1 MEILFDYDKIVI
13 KINVLSFS
21 TAAQLADHFRLRPSR
36 SVTVLQGKEVKVKC
50 ESKGVSVTKLQ
61 WKKQTITGDVPVPD
75 NMVTFVTDRYT
86 NAMKAILKIAHAKI
100 EDAGLYKCVLTAFGK
115 TDFKRIKITVKG

>member
-1 MEILFDYDKIVI
+1 MFSL
-13 KINVLSFS
+13 S
-21 TAAQLADHFRLRPSR
+21 TAAQLADHFRLRPRR

-50 ESKGVSVTKLQ
+50 ESKGGFSVTKLQ

-75 NMVTFVTDRYT
+75 NMVTFVRDNST
-86 NAMKAILKIAHAKI
+86 NAMKAILKIPNANI
-100 EDAGLYKCVLTAFGK
+100 EDAGLYKCVLTAFGE

>member
-1 MEILFDYDKIVI
+1 MFSL
-13 KINVLSFS
+13 S
-21 TAAQLADHFRLRPSR
+21 TAAQLADHFRLRPRR

-50 ESKGVSVTKLQ
+50 ESKGFSVTKLQ

-75 NMVTFVTDRYT
+75 NMVTFVRDNST
-86 NAMKAILKIAHAKI
+86 NAMKAILKIPNANI
-100 EDAGLYKCVLTAFGK
+100 EDAGLYKCVLTAFGE

>member
-1 MEILFDYDKIVI
+1 MF
-13 KINVLSFS
+13 SFS

-61 WKKQTITGDVPVPD
+61 WKRQTITGDVPVPD
-75 NMVTFVTDRYT
+75 NMVTFVRDRYT

>member
-1 MEILFDYDKIVI
+1 M
-13 KINVLSFS
+13 
-21 TAAQLADHFRLRPSR
+21 
-36 SVTVLQGKEVKVKC
+36 LQGKEVKVKC

-75 NMVTFVTDRYT
+75 NMVTFVGDRSI
-86 NAMKAILKIAHAKI
+86 NARKAILKIPNAKI

-115 TDFKRIKITVKG
+115 TDFKRIKIAVKG